1 MVGSAALPLRARRL
15 AAGMIDPAKYATAT
29 IVSRSELSEDL
40 WVIRLTAD
48 CELPFRSGQYVTLG
62 LPRNGRVIERPYSI
76 SSSPEDAE
84 IELFIER
91 VPEGEFSAPLYELG
105 VGAEMVV
112 RRRCKGLFMK
122 GIDLDSRDALF
133 VATVTG
139 VAPFVSLVRLFR
151 DRQKR
156 GEWDGERRVIILLG
170 ASFPGELGYGDELAA
185 YAAECPWLSVIPTIS
200 RPWDDGAWSGETGRV
215 EDILRKHADGQR
227 LVPSSASAYLC
238 GNPEMIKNA
247 RGILRRRGFAQSD
260 IHEEQYWPE

>member
-1 MVGSAALPLRARRL
+1 VGSAALPLRARRL

-62 LPRNGRVIERPYSI
+62 LPLNGRVIERPYSI
-76 SSSPEDAE
+76 SSSPEESE

-139 VAPFVSLVRLFR
+139 IAPFVSLIRVLR

-156 GEWDGERRVIILLG
+156 GEWAAERSVVVLLG
-170 ASFPGELGYGDELAA
+170 ASFPAELGYRDELVAHDAA
-185 YAAECPWLSVIPTIS
+185 CTWLTVVPTIS
-200 RPWDDGAWSGETGRV
+200 RPWEDPAWSGESGRV
-215 EDILRKHADGQR
+215 EDILRKHADGRR
-227 LVPSSASAYLC
+227 LAPGSAAAYLC

-247 RGILRRRGFAQSD
+247 RGILCRRGFPESD